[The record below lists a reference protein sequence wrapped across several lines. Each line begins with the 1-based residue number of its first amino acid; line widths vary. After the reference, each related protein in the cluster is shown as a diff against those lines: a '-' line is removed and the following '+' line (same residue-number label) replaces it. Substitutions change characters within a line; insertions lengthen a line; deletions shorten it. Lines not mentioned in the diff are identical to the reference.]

1 MMKAYSREL
10 ILATPVKAA
19 GQPNSRDLR
28 FVILFALSSR
38 PYRPF
43 IIPSLAITFSSSM
56 RFNPPKDRVLFFP
69 MQKHYKPW
77 QRSVKE
83 VLPNLL

>member
-1 MMKAYSREL
+1 MMNTYSREL
-10 ILATPVKAA
+10 ILATAVKAA
-19 GQPNSRDLR
+19 GQLNSRGLR
-28 FVILFALSSR
+28 FVISFALSSR
-38 PYRPF
+38 SYRPF
-43 IIPSLAITFSSSM
+43 IIPSLAMTFSSSM
-56 RFNPPKDRVLFFP
+56 RFSPPKHRVLFFP